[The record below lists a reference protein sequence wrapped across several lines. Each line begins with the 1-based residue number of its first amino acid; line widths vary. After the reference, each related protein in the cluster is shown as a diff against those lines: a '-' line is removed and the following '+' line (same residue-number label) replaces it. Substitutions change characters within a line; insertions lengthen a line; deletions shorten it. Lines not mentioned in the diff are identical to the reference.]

1 VKAAGEILR
10 IEGLSSVDDEQ
21 VNAIETLEMEIAH
34 LDLRY
39 AHTRITNKG
48 SLVRLAASIEQWGQ
62 SMPVIT
68 VAPSVLIDGYRR
80 VAALKLCKRD
90 TVLAERWS
98 CGEDQAL
105 IRLLAVGCEQR
116 WDVFEQAA
124 IIRELICCHKVS
136 QVRVARLLGKDPSWV
151 SRRLGLLESLP
162 EEVLKKVRSGRL
174 SSWAA
179 SRVLAP
185 LARANADHAT
195 SLCRWIS
202 QKHVSTRELAEFF
215 DHYKCAAT
223 ITRERM
229 AAEPAIFIKA
239 MGERKK
245 DKEAALLRAGVEGK
259 WLSNLS
265 GLVATLRRLN
275 RQTEALFHLVIKD
288 RNLVVATLKEAKEII
303 RSIDEKIRS
312 ADDRKRPE
320 GGGEDPSAQGDGN
333 PPDQLGSQGI
343 QEHSPQCPSRQGR

>member
-1 VKAAGEILR
+1 MAAGEVLR
-10 IEGLSSVDDEQ
+10 IEGLSGTGSDGVIASEA
-21 VNAIETLEMEIAH
+21 VEMEIAH

-39 AHTRITNKG
+39 AHTRIMNKK
-48 SLVRLAASIEQWGQ
+48 SLVRLVASIEQWGQ
-62 SMPVIT
+62 SIPVIT

-105 IRLLAVGCEQR
+105 VRLLAIGCEQR

-124 IIRELICCHKVS
+124 IIRELVFGHRLS
-136 QVRVARLLGKDPSWV
+136 QVRVAQLLGKDPSWV

-162 EEVLKKVRSGRL
+162 EEVLKKVRAGRL

-195 SLCRWIS
+195 SLCRWVS
-202 QKHVSTRELAEFF
+202 REHVSTRELAQFF

-223 ITRERM
+223 LTRERM
-229 AAEPAIFIKA
+229 AAEPALFIKA

-245 DKEAALLRAGVEGK
+245 DREAALLRAGIEGK

-265 GLVATLRRLN
+265 GLMTTLRRLN
-275 RQTEALFHLVIKD
+275 RQTEAVFHLVIKD
-288 RNLVVATLKEAKEII
+288 RDLVVATLKEAKEII
-303 RSIDEKIRS
+303 GSIEEKIRS
-312 ADDRKRPE
+312 ADDRKRPQ

-333 PPDQLGSQGI
+333 PPDQPGSQGVE
-343 QEHSPQCPSRQGR
+343 EHRPQGPSRQGR

>member
-1 VKAAGEILR
+1 MAAGEVLR
-10 IEGLSSVDDEQ
+10 IEGLSGTGSDGVVATEA
-21 VNAIETLEMEIAH
+21 VEMEIAH

-39 AHTRITNKG
+39 ADTRIMNKK

-62 SMPVIT
+62 SIPVIT

-105 IRLLAVGCEQR
+105 VRLLAVGCEQR

-124 IIRELICCHKVS
+124 IIRELVFCHRVS

-162 EEVLKKVRSGRL
+162 EEVLEKVRSGRL

-195 SLCRWIS
+195 SLCRWVS
-202 QKHVSTRELAEFF
+202 LEYVSTRELARFF

-223 ITRERM
+223 LTRERM
-229 AAEPAIFIKA
+229 AAEPALFIKA
-239 MGERKK
+239 LGERKK

-259 WLSNLS
+259 WLSDLS

-275 RQTEALFHLVIKD
+275 RQSEALFHLVIKD
-288 RNLVVATLKEAKEII
+288 RDLVVATLKEAKEII
-303 RSIDEKIRS
+303 GSIEEKIRS

-333 PPDQLGSQGI
+333 PPDQPGSQGVE
-343 QEHSPQCPSRQGR
+343 EHRSQGPSRQGR